1 MIGWLSGKVLE
12 VGLDQLLLNVSGV
25 GYSVFCSAQTL
36 QSSSVGADLSLRI
49 RTHVREDHIHL
60 YGFASNEERQ
70 WFDLLLGVQGVG
82 PKMALAILSSLK
94 PADMADAL
102 ALEDKRPFQAVSGV
116 GPKLAAR
123 LVTELKETA
132 PAPAL
137 SVGTAPKTAPSAPA
151 AQEAGGT
158 AALLRDLMSAL
169 TNLGYDPNAARTAA
183 QSAIVEA
190 GEGADIGALVP
201 LALKAL
207 SA

>member
-25 GYSVFCSAQTL
+25 GYSVFCSGQTL
-36 QSSSVGADLSLRI
+36 QSSSVGAELNLRI

-60 YGFASNEERQ
+60 YGFVTNEERE

-82 PKMALAILSSLK
+82 PKMALGILSSLK

-116 GPKLAAR
+116 GPKLATR
-123 LVTELKETA
+123 LVTELKEKA
-132 PAPAL
+132 PAPTIAARP
-137 SVGTAPKTAPSAPA
+137 TAHASTASTPVES
-151 AQEAGGT
+151 GGT

-169 TNLGYDPNAARTAA
+169 TNLGYDANAARTAA
-183 QSAIVEA
+183 QSAIAEA
-190 GEGADIGALVP
+190 GEEADLGSLVP

-207 SA
+207 SS